1 MKVIVV
7 SDTHNSIYTFIER
20 VKTMDKPD
28 LILHLGDHNSDGERI
43 EQELG
48 INVIQVKGNGDFS
61 SKYKEDELIDIK
73 GKKIFLTHGHKYRV
87 NYSRDSLYYKAL
99 ELGADLALYGH
110 THIPE
115 IVHEEKLIIMNPG
128 SPTSPRGREMKP
140 TFGLLEITNKIYASI
155 IEIN

>member
-7 SDTHNSIYTFIER
+7 SDTHNSIYTFIEK

-43 EQELG
+43 EEELG
-48 INVIQVKGNGDFS
+48 VKVIQVKGNGDFAS
-61 SKYKEDELIDIK
+61 LYKEDELIDIK

-87 NYSRDSLYYKAL
+87 YYSRDSLYYKGL
-99 ELGADLALYGH
+99 ELGADLVLYGH

-115 IVHEEKLIIMNPG
+115 IVHEENMIIMNPG
-128 SPTSPRGREMKP
+128 SPTSPRGSDMKP
-140 TFGLLEITNKIYASI
+140 TFGLLEIGDQIIASI
-155 IEIN
+155 VEIN